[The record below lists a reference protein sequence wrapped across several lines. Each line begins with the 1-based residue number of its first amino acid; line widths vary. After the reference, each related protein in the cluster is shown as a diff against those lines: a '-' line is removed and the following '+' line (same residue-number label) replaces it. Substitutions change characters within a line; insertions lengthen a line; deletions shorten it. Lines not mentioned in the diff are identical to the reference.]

1 MFLRK
6 EIPASTA
13 PRGRLFSESL
23 HNSVAITWT
32 DFMHD
37 RHLRRVVESVSE
49 AMRYF
54 RATLPRRI
62 MLCSIFHAYYHNQKL
77 NVKKSCDETGLDRT
91 NFQKVL
97 KEAKLAGWLDK
108 NYMPTEDFIRDY
120 EDAVIKASE
129 NNAFQRMVAVAA
141 SALLLKGYSKKV

>member
-1 MFLRK
+1 MFFRK
-6 EIPASTA
+6 SIPGSTS

-23 HNSVAITWT
+23 HNAVSVTWT

-37 RHLRRVVESVSE
+37 RHCRRVLESVSE
-49 AMRYF
+49 PMRYF
-54 RATLPRRI
+54 RASLPRRI
-62 MLCSIFHAYYHNQKL
+62 MLCSIFHAYYHGEKL
-77 NVKKSCDETGLDRT
+77 NIKKSCDETGLDRT

-108 NYMPTEDFIRDY
+108 KSVPSEDFIRDY
-120 EDAVIKASE
+120 ENEVIKASG

-141 SALLLKGYSKKV
+141 SALLLKDYSK

>member
-6 EIPASTA
+6 EIPASIT

-23 HNSVAITWT
+23 HDSVVVTWT

-37 RHLRRVVESVSE
+37 RHLRRVAESVSE
-49 AMRYF
+49 PMRYF
-54 RATLPRRI
+54 RATLSRRI
-62 MLCSIFHAYYHNQKL
+62 MLCSIFYSYYHNEKL

-91 NFQKVL
+91 NCQKVL

-108 NYMPTEDFIRDY
+108 NYVPNADFIRDY
-120 EDAVIKASE
+120 ENEIKKASK

-141 SALLLKGYSKKV
+141 SALLLKGYSKQM

>member
-37 RHLRRVVESVSE
+37 RHCRRVVEGVSE
-49 AMRYF
+49 PLRYF

-62 MLCSIFHAYYHNQKL
+62 MLCSIFYAYYHNEKL
-77 NVKKSCDETGLDRT
+77 NVKKSCDETGQFHRKI
-91 NFQKVL
+91 F
-97 KEAKLAGWLDK
+97 
-108 NYMPTEDFIRDY
+108 
-120 EDAVIKASE
+120 
-129 NNAFQRMVAVAA
+129 
-141 SALLLKGYSKKV
+141 